1 MNHDH
6 PPNDTFRPDQFDV
19 LVLDGAFDGA
29 GGVGGEVAEV
39 ADVSGR
45 AGWAAVGLVV
55 GVEVGPCTKK
65 VRLAARDWGMG
76 GDELGDARGIG
87 VCGWIGGWGMGG
99 WGGTGRDTSIGVI
112 PEGAIINTFPTPDD
126 MDRTGHGTRAWRK
139 DPIR

>member
-55 GVEVGPCTKK
+55 GVEVGPCTKE
-65 VRLAARDWGMG
+65 VRLTRTRLGERG
-76 GDELGDARGIG
+76 G
-87 VCGWIGGWGMGG
+87 
-99 WGGTGRDTSIGVI
+99 
-112 PEGAIINTFPTPDD
+112 
-126 MDRTGHGTRAWRK
+126 
-139 DPIR
+139 